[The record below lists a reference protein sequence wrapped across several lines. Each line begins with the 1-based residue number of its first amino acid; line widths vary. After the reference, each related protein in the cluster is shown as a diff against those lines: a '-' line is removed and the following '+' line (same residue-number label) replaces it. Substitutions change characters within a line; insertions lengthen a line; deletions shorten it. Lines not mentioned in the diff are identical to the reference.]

1 MSFMFS
7 RNLDMSVKQVAGVV
21 LAAGESRRMGRLKA
35 LLPFGD
41 RTVIEQ
47 VLHPLLQS
55 DLVSVTVVLG
65 HRAEEIAA
73 VLKALPVHLV
83 TNPNYRDGMTTSVQ
97 AALRH
102 ITPIPDAYMLAL
114 VDQPQLG
121 ITPVQR
127 VLTAFNQTDKGLV
140 IPTWKGQR
148 GHPII
153 LAARYRQDVLALRL
167 DQGHNLVTRGHPDD
181 TLELTMPD
189 DDILRDMDY
198 AEEYEAELQR
208 WQSRAE

>member
-73 VLKALPVHLV
+73 VLQVLPVHLV

-167 DQGHNLVTRGHPDD
+167 DQGLNLVTRGHPDD

-208 WQSRAE
+208 WQSRAD